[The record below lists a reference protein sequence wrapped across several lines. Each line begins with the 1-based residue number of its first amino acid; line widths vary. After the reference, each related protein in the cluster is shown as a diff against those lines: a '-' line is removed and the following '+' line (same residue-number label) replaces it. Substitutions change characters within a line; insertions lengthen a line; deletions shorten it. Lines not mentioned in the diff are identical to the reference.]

1 MSHDLHIL
9 HLHGNFDFDLYRL
22 RTSSTYL
29 FKCIQVYF
37 IFLDILGNEIY
48 SNENI
53 YVMSWMFKYKEMFT
67 ILENVVEIL

>member
-1 MSHDLHIL
+1 MAFVTSNAIL
-9 HLHGNFDFDLYRL
+9 ILLKQTKL
-22 RTSSTYL
+22 AYL
-29 FKCIQVYF
+29 KYC
-37 IFLDILGNEIY
+37 LGNEIY